1 MPPSPQYLEKP
12 QSRQEEEKET
22 PVLDQAAAMKAMME
36 ELEHLRRTV
45 KDQQLLIDELRS
57 QAAVQSTPSQGALFD
72 RGSVVGT
79 SKETAT
85 NLSTAFMREELQEE
99 AEETGRSSPLRNA
112 ALAGIGEE
120 AVAKPSEKDFWK
132 EADDNFYQRTE
143 DKGFYPRRKESRGVR
158 RESEAQLW
166 VEKKSALEQEKKMN
180 EKSFKDLYK
189 ADFVSS
195 GKGGPVLQSLNDKDL
210 ERVDRRLGASGAR
223 PPKPK
228 LPPPKEASREDALE
242 AKRRIQERNV
252 RMLEQQN
259 DIFRELNV
267 KSGDRANNHKQL
279 QTIKR
284 LQRDLERTMRKL
296 EDEKQRSIKQ
306 RKTEDEALRENF
318 DALV

>member
-1 MPPSPQYLEKP
+1 
-12 QSRQEEEKET
+12 
-22 PVLDQAAAMKAMME
+22 MKAMME
-36 ELEHLRRTV
+36 ELEQLRRTV

-57 QAAVQSTPSQGALFD
+57 QAAVQSTPSQGGLFD

-85 NLSTAFMREELQEE
+85 NLSTAFMKEELQDE
-99 AEETGRSSPLRNA
+99 AEGVTGRNSPLRNA
-112 ALAGIGEE
+112 ALAGIGED
-120 AVAKPSEKDFWK
+120 VVVPKPSEKDFWK

-143 DKGFYPRRKESRGVR
+143 DKGFYPRRKESRGAR

-166 VEKKSALEQEKKMN
+166 VEKKSALEAEKKKN

-195 GKGGPVLQSLNDKDL
+195 GGKGGTVLQSLNERDL
-210 ERVDRRLGASGAR
+210 ERVDRRYGAAGPR

-228 LPPPKEASREDALE
+228 GLPPPKEATREDALE
-242 AKRRIQERNV
+242 VKRRMQERNV
-252 RMLEQQN
+252 RMMEQQN

-306 RKTEDEALRENF
+306 RKTEDEALGENF
-318 DALV
+318 NGLVA